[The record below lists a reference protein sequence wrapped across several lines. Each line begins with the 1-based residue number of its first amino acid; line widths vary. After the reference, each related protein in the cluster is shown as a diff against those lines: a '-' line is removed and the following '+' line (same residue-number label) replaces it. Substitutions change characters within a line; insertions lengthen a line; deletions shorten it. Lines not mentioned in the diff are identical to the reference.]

1 MNGSRRHVGGPV
13 SEKAGHSWSIWVLSS
28 LMRSFS
34 ESAKAL
40 ERTFFISMSEM
51 SSMKSVFQSSGALS
65 NLIMGYTSA
74 SPWSYGF
81 LITRPS
87 RIWAA
92 VLPLTTTSFFPSLCT
107 DSNLVDTGEFHLHHE
122 MFHILLHL
130 LDALPSDLRSRR
142 RDRLPGV
149 IVDDVDMCHMS
160 TNREPA

>member
-1 MNGSRRHVGGPV
+1 
-13 SEKAGHSWSIWVLSS
+13 
-28 LMRSFS
+28 MRSFS

-74 SPWSYGF
+74 SPWSSGF
-81 LITRPS
+81 LISRPS

-107 DSNLVDTGEFHLHHE
+107 DSNLVDTPANFISITRCSIYSSISL
-122 MFHILLHL
+122 MLFLLI
-130 LDALPSDLRSRR
+130 S
-142 RDRLPGV
+142 V
-149 IVDDVDMCHMS
+149 
-160 TNREPA
+160 PAGGTGSPE